1 MPSAFFTYFMCC
13 IQEELLKGF
22 LYITFFFFKKI
33 LYSFLKFECFRK
45 ISFKLLQFLL

>member
-22 LYITFFFFKKI
+22 LYITFFFFKKNTI
-33 LYSFLKFECFRK
+33 LIPEV
-45 ISFKLLQFLL
+45 